1 MNWQHRWDLIKL
13 MMPEVDSKV
22 KEFCVC
28 LHLEHLSN
36 SRKPRHITKA
46 SNFFYLSIAMK
57 YKGVQLSCSDCHE
70 IEGTG
75 KIATSV
81 SAFWHSTTTESVGC
95 WSIPQSNERTFKKKG
110 KNVFV
115 VLPRAESLMYHSS
128 WFYLSMMLTRWLLRI
143 YVLPQT
149 VWATALIIEVL
160 IRKLAM
166 AATKAMWGIQTKAT
180 LDHLRKANASSN
192 STRLCFKLRNLL
204 S

>member
-1 MNWQHRWDLIKL
+1 
-13 MMPEVDSKV
+13 
-22 KEFCVC
+22 
-28 LHLEHLSN
+28 
-36 SRKPRHITKA
+36 
-46 SNFFYLSIAMK
+46 
-57 YKGVQLSCSDCHE
+57 
-70 IEGTG
+70 
-75 KIATSV
+75 
-81 SAFWHSTTTESVGC
+81 
-95 WSIPQSNERTFKKKG
+95 
-110 KNVFV
+110 